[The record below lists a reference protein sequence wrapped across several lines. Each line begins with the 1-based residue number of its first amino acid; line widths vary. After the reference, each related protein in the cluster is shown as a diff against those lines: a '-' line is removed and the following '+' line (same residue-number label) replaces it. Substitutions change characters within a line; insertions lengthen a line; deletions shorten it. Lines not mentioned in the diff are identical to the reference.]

1 MTEFVSPIGSPI
13 QDLVFHLPPEQRKQ
27 KYNVL
32 LLEGI
37 DQMAVDRLKD
47 EGYMVESLKATV
59 DPQELKEKIKTVH
72 AIGIRCVK
80 LRNFMNQVL
89 LINYSCLFIEA
100 ALI

>member
-1 MTEFVSPIGSPI
+1 MTEFVSPIGSPV

-27 KYNVL
+27 NYNIL

-37 DQMAVDRLKD
+37 DQLAVDRLKD
-47 EGYMVESLKATV
+47 EGYMVESLKATL

-72 AIGIRCVK
+72 AIGIRCVLNSCKMHK
-80 LRNFMNQVL
+80 LIRNNLHFEL
-89 LINYSCLFIEA
+89 IEA